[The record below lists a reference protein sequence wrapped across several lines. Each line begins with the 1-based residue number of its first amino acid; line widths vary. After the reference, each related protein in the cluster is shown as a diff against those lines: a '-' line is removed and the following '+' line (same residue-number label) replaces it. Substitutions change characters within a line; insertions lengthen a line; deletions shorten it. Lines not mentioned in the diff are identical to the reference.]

1 MIRVNDD
8 WVIDVDSL
16 NYMPKRD
23 MHRDKVVR
31 RKDGSET
38 VVHDYRGEYGY
49 YTTLKGALRAI
60 ARIEYKNAL
69 TGSETAL
76 TDAIKLMDETVKRFE
91 NLLEEIKE

>member
-8 WVIDVDSL
+8 WVIDVDPL

-23 MHRDKVVR
+23 MHRDR
-31 RKDGSET
+31 TIHRKDGSET

-49 YTTLKGALRAI
+49 FPTLKQALRAI

-76 TDAIKLMDETVKRFE
+76 TDAIKLMDETVTRFE
-91 NLLEEIKE
+91 NLLEGIKE